1 MAVATADP
9 ATRLEAA
16 AASVAR
22 ASCLQ
27 SFRKDLEAYLS
38 WASGADRLADDAPT
52 TPLKASTLRQR
63 REHLRLAAS
72 TLALCLGSPDQ
83 VEHLATL
90 VAPAN
95 MRAILTRYL
104 AATADNQPTTFI
116 RGLAITMLAVA
127 RHWTKV
133 PPEQMEE
140 LKRLNAKLGST
151 PTGLTQKNQDLVRRF
166 QDRELLT
173 ALLNLPDTL
182 RKQAN
187 SGRSSPARRLQK
199 MQIALA
205 IEILLA
211 APMRM
216 QNLAMLELGRSL
228 QWPSGRNGPAYV
240 VLRRDETK
248 NEVPLEYPLPD
259 HCLELL
265 REYLDRFRSYA
276 TVKDREWLFL
286 RLDGSRVPDS
296 ALRDGITKA
305 VARELGIAMTPHQFR
320 HVAAAVALDVHPGAI
335 GSGARS
341 AGAPQ
346 HQDHIQF
353 LCGDAHARSSPGIR
367 SHPRT

>member
-1 MAVATADP
+1 
-9 ATRLEAA
+9 
-16 AASVAR
+16 
-22 ASCLQ
+22 
-27 SFRKDLEAYLS
+27 
-38 WASGADRLADDAPT
+38 
-52 TPLKASTLRQR
+52 
-63 REHLRLAAS
+63 
-72 TLALCLGSPDQ
+72 
-83 VEHLATL
+83 
-90 VAPAN
+90 
-95 MRAILTRYL
+95 
-104 AATADNQPTTFI
+104 
-116 RGLAITMLAVA
+116 MLAVA

-216 QNLAMLELGRSL
+216 QNLATLELGRSL

-248 NEVPLEYPLPD
+248 NEVPLEYPLPE

-320 HVAAAVALDVHPGAI
+320 HVAAAVALDVHPGALGLVRDLLGHRNI
-335 GSGARS
+335 KTTSNFYAGMRTREAAREF
-341 AGAPQ
+341 
-346 HQDHIQF
+346 DRI
-353 LCGDAHARSSPGIR
+353 LERS
-367 SHPRT
+367 RTPDKTTG

>member
-9 ATRLEAA
+9 AARLEAA
-16 AASVAR
+16 AASVAQELP
-22 ASCLQ
+22 A

-95 MRAILTRYL
+95 MRAILSRYL

-116 RGLAITMLAVA
+116 RGLAITLLAVA
-127 RHWTKV
+127 RHWIKV

-173 ALLNLPDTL
+173 ALLDLPDTL

-216 QNLAMLELGRSL
+216 QNLATLELGRSL

-276 TVKDREWLFL
+276 TVTDREWLFL

-305 VARELGIAMTPHQFR
+305 VARELGHRDDTAPIPPRRGRRRPRRPPRRPRT
-320 HVAAAVALDVHPGAI
+320 
-335 GSGARS
+335 GARS

-346 HQDHIQF
+346 HQDHVQF
-353 LCGDAHARSSPGIR
+353 LRGDAHARSRPRIR